1 MHEEEKELTSI
12 FHDAVNLRRNQDAFY
27 KRYFESLPTCVQ
39 KTLFTES
46 STQTRDLETCRR
58 YLQEGQESFSKNQ
71 YFDALSKFEDACAC
85 VWFIKLRENA
95 PHWKERGVRDEWIKV
110 TKLDDNLAGLSL
122 LRVCEC
128 LYEIKQ
134 WNECFSIVNHVVK
147 LIPENAMA
155 YFIRARCRLKMKTQ
169 DCEELAMKDLIQ
181 AKDLDPENTKIINQI
196 IDLQAALENYREKM
210 KKAYGG
216 FLKKPETRFIDN
228 QSKGQTSAKKKMNLD
243 KIKEFDSDQEE
254 EDFKTELD
262 ALEIEAAKEA
272 GLDANDPIIRSLLLR
287 LSSKKGREL
296 FEKEEERIKKVEL
309 QNRTWKW
316 TWMVIITGFIF
327 AFILELYLKS
337 ITKDMI
343 MDSMGPVQKREK
355 IKPEDVCIDS
365 T

>member
-1 MHEEEKELTSI
+1 MQEEEKELTSI

-27 KRYFESLPTCVQ
+27 KRYFESLPACVQ
-39 KTLFTES
+39 KTLFIES
-46 STQTRDLETCRR
+46 STQTRDLETCLR
-58 YLQEGQESFSKNQ
+58 YLQEGQELFSKKQ

-95 PHWKERGVRDEWIKV
+95 PHWRERGVRDEWIKV
-110 TKLDDNLAGLSL
+110 TKLDDDLAGLSL

-181 AKDLDPENTKIINQI
+181 AKDLDPENKKIINQI
-196 IDLQAALENYREKM
+196 IDLQAALEYYGEKM

-216 FLKKPETRFIDN
+216 FLKKPGTRFIDN
-228 QSKGQTSAKKKMNLD
+228 QN
-243 KIKEFDSDQEE
+243 KIKLFKEIDSDQEE
-254 EDFKTELD
+254 EDLKTELD

-287 LSSKKGREL
+287 MSSKKGREL

-343 MDSMGPVQKREK
+343 MDSMGSVQRREK
-355 IKPEDVCIDS
+355 IKPEGVCID
-365 T
+365 TTLV